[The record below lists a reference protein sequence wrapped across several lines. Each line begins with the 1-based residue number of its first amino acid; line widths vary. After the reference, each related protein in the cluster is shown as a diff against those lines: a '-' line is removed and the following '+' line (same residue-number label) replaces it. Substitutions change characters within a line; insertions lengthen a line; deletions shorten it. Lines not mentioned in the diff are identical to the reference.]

1 MPGVK
6 TSPHH
11 PLFLAALAA
20 LAAPA
25 VRAQAADA
33 PVQSVVITGSVKDR
47 VVGDAPYAISV
58 VDREELK
65 SAGPLVNLSEAM
77 ARVPGVVVSNRSNY
91 AQDLQISSRG
101 FGARAGFGVRG
112 IRLLADGIPASGPD
126 GQGQVSQFDL
136 AGAERVEVLRGPF
149 SVLYGN
155 SSGGVIS
162 LVSAPVRRTEVEGGI
177 DIGSFGFRQLRAAV
191 AAPFGPGGKGF
202 SLRVSASE
210 MQITGFRPRSKA
222 QRELGNVRLGWEGD
236 RDSVTVL
243 ANVYRQPAQDPLGLS
258 RDQFNADPLQT
269 TPQATQ
275 FDTRKESAQDQVGVS
290 WKHRFAEGA
299 LRDVQ
304 LMAYRGKRS
313 VTQFLAIASQTQ
325 VPARHGGGVIDFDRD
340 FEGAEL
346 RARFAWERVDLMAGA
361 ALDRQTDARRGY
373 QNYTG
378 TVAAPTYGLIGTLR
392 RDETNEAR
400 SNDVFVQAEVALGAG
415 LTASAGVRS
424 GQVKLSAED
433 HYLGNGDDS
442 GSMDFS
448 YSNPVLGLRWQAAP
462 GWQLHASAAR
472 GYESPTLGELAY
484 RVDGTGGLNTALKA
498 QESRQAE
505 IGSKWRSGPWEADL
519 ALFQAKVSDE
529 IGVATNSG
537 GRSAFQNV
545 GRTLRR
551 GVELAGGWLPADGL
565 RARASLT
572 LLNATYEDSF
582 LTCAGI
588 PCNAPT
594 QAVPAGNRVA
604 GTQRRAGYAEVGWRK
619 AGYGELA
626 AEVRGAGRT
635 AVNDANSDFA
645 GGYAVA
651 AVRFSHVLVN
661 RDGTRVDVL
670 LRIDNVFDRRYAGS
684 VIVNDANGRYF
695 ETGAPRAYLLA
706 LRIGASR

>member
-1 MPGVK
+1 M
-6 TSPHH
+6 
-11 PLFLAALAA
+11 
-20 LAAPA
+20 PA
-25 VRAQAADA
+25 VKNSSPTPIPLALLALFGAAHA
-33 PVQSVVITGSVKDR
+33 AEPAVQSIVITGSVKDR

-58 VDREELK
+58 VDREELR
-65 SAGPLVNLSEAM
+65 SAGALVNLSEAM
-77 ARVPGVVVSNRSNY
+77 ARVPGLVVANRSNY

-112 IRLLADGIPASGPD
+112 LRLLADGIPASGPD
-126 GQGQVSQFDL
+126 GQGQVAQFDL

-162 LVSAPVRRTEVEGGI
+162 LVSAPVRRLEVEGGI
-177 DIGSFGFRQLRAAV
+177 DIGSAGFRQLRGGLS
-191 AAPFGPGGKGF
+191 APLGSGF

-210 MQITGFRPRSKA
+210 MQITGFRPRSAA
-222 QRELGNVRLGWEGD
+222 QRELGNLRFGWQGD
-236 RDSVTVL
+236 ADTVTVL
-243 ANVYRQPAQDPLGLS
+243 ASAYRQPAQDPLGLS

-269 TPQATQ
+269 TPQAAQ
-275 FDTRKESAQDQVGVS
+275 FDTRKNSSQDQLGVS

-304 LMAYRGKRS
+304 LMAYRGERS
-313 VTQFLAIASQTQ
+313 VTQYLAIAAATQ
-325 VPARHGGGVIDFDRD
+325 APPRHGGGVVDFDRD
-340 FEGAEL
+340 FQGAEL
-346 RARFAWERVDLMAGA
+346 RARFAWEGFDLLAGA
-361 ALDRQTDARRGY
+361 TVDNQTDARRGY
-373 QNYTG
+373 LNYTG
-378 TVAAPTYGLIGTLR
+378 TQAAPSYGVTGALR

-400 SNDVFVQAEVALGAG
+400 SNDVFAQGEVALGAG

-424 GQVKLSAED
+424 GRVKLSAED
-433 HYLGNGDDS
+433 HYLSNGDDS
-442 GSMDFS
+442 GALSFS

-472 GYESPTLGELAY
+472 GFESPTLGELAY
-484 RVDGTGGLNTALKA
+484 RADGSGGLNIALKP
-498 QESRQAE
+498 QTSRQAE
-505 IGSKWRSGPWEADL
+505 IGSKWRGTSSAPWEADL
-519 ALFQAKVSDE
+519 ALFQAKVNNE
-529 IGVATNSG
+529 IGVATNAG

-551 GVELAGGWLPADGL
+551 GVEMAGGWLPSDGL
-565 RARASLT
+565 RARLTFT

-588 PCNAPT
+588 PCTTPT
-594 QAVPAGNRVA
+594 LAVPAGNRVA
-604 GTQRRAGYAEVGWRK
+604 GTQRRSGYAEVGWRK

-651 AVRFSHVLVN
+651 ALRFSHVLVN
-661 RDGTRVDVL
+661 TDSTKVDVL
-670 LRIDNVFDRRYAGS
+670 LRVDNVFDRRYAGS

-695 ETGAPRAYLLA
+695 ETGAPRAVLLA
-706 LRIGASR
+706 LRISSAR